1 MTNMDAMQDQ
11 ELDATMATSNTSPVS
26 VSPKSPQAFGGRRT
40 KVPKPYIT
48 SPDTSQSPMETQGG
62 RSSGRTKPEEVVEED
77 VERQDRR
84 AQLDQDLNIFGFN
97 FRRRKAKNSK
107 AAPFKTVARSSME
120 TAPQE
125 QTLAP
130 GNIGDHSEEEQAIVS
145 PDKPVDA
152 NRPSSLQ
159 METGMW
165 TERKPT
171 SSKETNDTVM
181 TVDESA
187 SDLQAKDHG
196 QQDIQQ
202 QQVESEQMEQDADNE
217 MSPKTTAATT
227 ASEHQHQLIWR
238 GSWIAPSLI
247 VLRESSFTE
256 SKKRTTSSR
265 SLSRKQIDLQ
275 QRNSMVKDTLAQE
288 GLQPLVQELKGLAMI
303 LSGYRSSDGQMS
315 ASASLDQPLVADG
328 TMEMHVIAKIELL
341 TFPSY
346 LLDIHHQYGAY
357 EVYVSSNS
365 TDTVNYL
372 QGVFGDVDLDG
383 INKSS
388 DTPQALLGNKGLLV
402 RAVEKPQTGA
412 LGRLGSSTSKEL
424 HSAND
429 SHASVIKGSQMFL
442 VYSLLGTSSS
452 NMACGDGTISLYA
465 YPLVDHAHFSAQSLY
480 NQPVMERLEAEYME
494 QQQRRWECLHQQTE
508 DKKLESPEP
517 SDLVDL
523 DDLEIDMILN
533 GAQDLNLSNKPPS
546 LMDID
551 EDESKW
557 EEMLLLEAFERNKT
571 WKPYTVLPPSIQA
584 NPGTPVTTTNT
595 TGSGSHPSRH
605 TALDSMTSLGV
616 GAKRAFSRSQTM
628 VVAGSESSTASASG
642 TFSRHQ
648 SLDSHS
654 SHRRKRGD
662 VLHTSS
668 GGNSSARRTRE
679 SGSSGRD
686 KITEALRMRLLGPG
700 SIRKSSD
707 QGRLSLPPAASR
719 SSLLDKGKEPLSPNK
734 RRQSTGT
741 HRKTSTPR
749 TPTGRPTAIN
759 LTEMLLSQ
767 QDDDDDDSD
776 GLLGFQGL
784 SRSILT
790 SPSARARR
798 RVTMGPEQLL
808 STSQPSFGSGSSS
821 NSESSSRRKSSTPS
835 RISTTTL
842 SRGKSNDDN
851 PFWTRPT
858 AVAPDSPPHS
868 PSTTSQKASDELS
881 TTEWLSRASDGD
893 DADGCGDGDDHDHYT
908 EDQIGDNTADA
919 PVSTSPV
926 KPLFVYDRQEN
937 KPGNQRD
944 IQKRIDTPS
953 IRTTDSEGA
962 PTTKP
967 KTKSI
972 KEQNENTIKSLMVAT
987 LSKHNVHEDQQ
998 DYDQCAQML
1007 LTSATFAMR
1016 RDIDTK
1022 LYTLHEVEKIMDRA
1036 AALL

>member
-1 MTNMDAMQDQ
+1 MDAMQDQ

-26 VSPKSPQAFGGRRT
+26 VSPKSPHAFGGRRT

-48 SPDTSQSPMETQGG
+48 SPDTSQPPMETQGG

-97 FRRRKAKNSK
+97 FRRRKAKNTK
-107 AAPFKTVARSSME
+107 VAPFKTVARSSVE
-120 TAPQE
+120 IAPQE
-125 QTLAP
+125 QAPAP

-152 NRPSSLQ
+152 NKPSSLQ
-159 METGMW
+159 METGVW
-165 TERKPT
+165 TETK
-171 SSKETNDTVM
+171 TNDTVM
-181 TVDESA
+181 TVDEPA
-187 SDLQAKDHG
+187 SDLQTKDHG
-196 QQDIQQ
+196 QQDIEQLLE
-202 QQVESEQMEQDADNE
+202 ESGQMEQDADNE
-217 MSPKTTAATT
+217 MSPKDTTATT
-227 ASEHQHQLIWR
+227 ASEHRHQLIWR

-256 SKKRTTSSR
+256 SKKRTTSSK

-303 LSGYRSSDGQMS
+303 LSGYRSSDGQTS

-365 TDTVNYL
+365 TDTINYL

-383 INKSS
+383 INESS
-388 DTPQALLGNKGLLV
+388 DTPHALLGNKGLLV

-412 LGRLGSSTSKEL
+412 LGRLGSSTT
-424 HSAND
+424 ND

-452 NMACGDGTISLYA
+452 NMARDDGTISLYA

-523 DDLEIDMILN
+523 DDPEIDMILN
-533 GAQDLNLSNKPPS
+533 GAQDLNLSNKSPS
-546 LMDID
+546 MMDID

-584 NPGTPVTTTNT
+584 NPGTPVTATNT
-595 TGSGSHPSRH
+595 TGSGLPPSRH

-616 GAKRAFSRSQTM
+616 GSKRVFSRSHTM
-628 VVAGSESSTASASG
+628 VVAGSESSTAAASG

-686 KITEALRMRLLGPG
+686 KVTEALRMRLLGPG

-719 SSLLDKGKEPLSPNK
+719 STLLDKGKEPLSPNK

-741 HRKTSTPR
+741 HRKTPTPR

-808 STSQPSFGSGSSS
+808 STSQPSFGSGNNSSS
-821 NSESSSRRKSSTPS
+821 NSSSRRKSSTPS

-842 SRGKSNDDN
+842 SRSKSNDDN

-858 AVAPDSPPHS
+858 ALAPDSPPHS
-868 PSTTSQKASDELS
+868 PSTTSPKVSEELP
-881 TTEWLSRASDGD
+881 TTEWSSRTSDGD

-908 EDQIGDNTADA
+908 GDQPGDNTADA

-926 KPLFVYDRQEN
+926 KPLSVYDRQES
-937 KPGNQRD
+937 KPGNQRN

-953 IRTTDSEGA
+953 TRTTDSEGA
-962 PTTKP
+962 PATKP

-1007 LTSATFAMR
+1007 LTNATFAMR